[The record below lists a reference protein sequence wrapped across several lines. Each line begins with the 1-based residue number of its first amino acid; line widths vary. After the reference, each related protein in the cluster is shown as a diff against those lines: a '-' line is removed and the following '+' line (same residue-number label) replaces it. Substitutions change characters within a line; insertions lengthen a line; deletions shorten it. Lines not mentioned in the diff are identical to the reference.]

1 MSQAESRA
9 MPTPQQIA
17 AVARYAERLEG
28 LAHGE
33 RGAVVSEACAELEV
47 KPATFYRW
55 LAPHTV
61 HARKR
66 RSDAGAFALP
76 EAEALVIAA
85 YLNDATR
92 AQGKRLP
99 DVSQAVADLRANGLI
114 RAERIDPATGEI
126 FVLSDSAVLRA
137 LHHYGLHP
145 DQTSRPAPHVR
156 LKTEHPNHLWQVD
169 ASVCVVFYL
178 PDGGAAL
185 VETDEAVHYKNKPGN
200 LKAIERFRVIRYVL
214 TDHTSG
220 VVRWRYYPHS
230 ETGEHTV
237 RFLAWCMA
245 RPRPHTDPFHGAP
258 RALMSDPGAT
268 SARLVKR
275 FCRRLDIHLQV
286 NKPKNPRAKGQV
298 ENAQNLVERV
308 FEGRLKFVRDKV
320 TSIDVLNAMAEQ
332 FQIHFNATEVH
343 TRHKETR
350 FASWCRITHE
360 QLRIAPSE
368 AVLLALATEEPESR
382 RVSGELTV
390 SFRGRTWNV
399 RDVPGAEAGARLMVH
414 WHPFVAGGAMAV
426 IEDADGR
433 ELHVE
438 LPEVTRDAFGF
449 PSTAVPFGEFRG
461 LADDRIE
468 RNRKIVARVSAGE
481 TGIEAAE
488 KKRAA
493 SDYVPFN
500 GKVNSFKIV
509 EEAELPAWMPK
520 RGTPLMDTDTVRV
533 ELVPLN
539 HVEAAS
545 HLRALVPDW
554 GPEHYRRLVAGWPD
568 GVMEADIE
576 QVAAALRGQ
585 NTYPTPMLAAVK

>member
-1 MSQAESRA
+1 MPRPETT

-28 LAHGE
+28 LGHGE
-33 RGAVVSEACAELEV
+33 KGGIVAEACAELGV

-61 HARKR
+61 AARKR
-66 RSDAGAFALP
+66 RSDAGALALTEE
-76 EAEALVIAA
+76 EARAIAA
-85 YLNDATR
+85 YLTEATR
-92 AQGKRLP
+92 AQGKQLP
-99 DVSQAVADLRANGLI
+99 DVGQAVADLRANGLI
-114 RAERIDPATGEI
+114 RAERVDAATGEV
-126 FVLSDSAVLRA
+126 FVLSDSTVLRA
-137 LHHYGLHP
+137 LRHYGLHP
-145 DQTSRPAPHVR
+145 DQAKRPAPHVR

-178 PDGGAAL
+178 PDGGAAI
-185 VETDEAVHYKNKPGN
+185 VELDEAVHYKNKPGN

-214 TDHTSG
+214 TDHASG
-220 VVRWRYYPHS
+220 VIRWRYYPHS

-245 RPRPHTDPFHGAP
+245 RPRPRTDPFHGAP

-275 FCRRLDIHLQV
+275 FCKRLDIHLQV

-298 ENAQNLVERV
+298 EQGQNLVERV

-320 TSIDVLNAMAEQ
+320 TSIEALNAMAEP
-332 FQIHFNATEVH
+332 FQIHFNATAVH

-350 FASWCRITHE
+350 FASWCRITQQ

-426 IEDADGR
+426 IEDTDGR

-438 LPEVTRDAFGF
+438 LAEVTRDEFGY
-449 PSTAVPFGEFRG
+449 PSTAVPYGEFHG

-468 RNRKIVARVSAGE
+468 RNRKIVARVASGE
-481 TGIEAAE
+481 AGIEAAE
-488 KKRAA
+488 KKRA
-493 SDYVPFN
+493 DKNYVPF
-500 GKVNSFKIV
+500 GGRVNSFKSV

-520 RGTPLMDTDTVRV
+520 RGTQLMEADTVRV
-533 ELVPLN
+533 ELTPLN
-539 HVEAAS
+539 HVESAS
-545 HLRALVPDW
+545 RLRALVADW
-554 GPEHYRRLVAGWPD
+554 GAEHYRRLVAGWPD

-576 QVAAALRGQ
+576 QVAAVLRDQ
-585 NTYPTPMLAAVK
+585 DTHQAPKLAAVK